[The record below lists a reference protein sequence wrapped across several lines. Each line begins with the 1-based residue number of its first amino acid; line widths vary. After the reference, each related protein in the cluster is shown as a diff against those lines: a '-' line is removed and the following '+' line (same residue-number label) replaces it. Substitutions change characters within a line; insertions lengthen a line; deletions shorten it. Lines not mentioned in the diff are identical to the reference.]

1 MYYYSHGES
10 YGIKEFCKACAG
22 LNGYLLA
29 IIGEYEKKPILNMTT
44 IYTPW
49 TELLQYFNVELE

>member
-22 LNGYLLA
+22 LNGSFLA
-29 IIGEYEKKPILNMTT
+29 VIGQYEKT
-44 IYTPW
+44 IFKHDHN
-49 TELLQYFNVELE
+49 LHSMN

>member
-22 LNGYLLA
+22 LNGSFLA
-29 IIGEYEKKPILNMTT
+29 NIGEYEKTILNMTT
-44 IYTPW
+44 IYTPCNCI
-49 TELLQYFNVELE
+49 TSTF